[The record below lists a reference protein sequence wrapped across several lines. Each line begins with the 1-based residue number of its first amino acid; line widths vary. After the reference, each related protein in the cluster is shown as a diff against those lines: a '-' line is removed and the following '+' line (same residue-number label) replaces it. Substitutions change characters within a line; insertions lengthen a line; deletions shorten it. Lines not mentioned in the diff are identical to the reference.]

1 MNSPLP
7 LVAVTRATPGG
18 NLNVPGARVSQLGE
32 AMPTRDELLR
42 HVRGAAVIVSMYM
55 DVVDWELLDAAGP
68 QVKGVCNFAVGYN
81 NIDLA
86 LCRERGIVVANTPD
100 AVTEGT
106 ANIGLLL
113 LLACAR
119 RLVEADRFARSGA
132 WARHGLLGMHEL
144 MGLELTGRSIL
155 IVGAGRIGYAMAHR
169 ARMLGM
175 DILYTARTR
184 HLGFELSPVCA
195 RRVELEEGLGLADV
209 VSLHTPLTE
218 ATRHLLSRERIGLLR
233 REAIVINTSRGPVID
248 EAALAEA
255 LREKRIW
262 GAGLDVFER
271 EPTVH
276 PDLVGLDN
284 VVMTPHI
291 GSAERK
297 WRETMSRM
305 CEENAGAIL
314 EGREPPYRVA

>member
-1 MNSPLP
+1 MTSTLP
-7 LVAVTRATPGG
+7 LVVVTRATPGG
-18 NLNVPGARVSQLGE
+18 DLKIPGARVSQLGE

-55 DVVDWELLDAAGP
+55 DAIDRELLDAAGP
-68 QVKGVCNFAVGYN
+68 QVKGVCNFAVGFN
-81 NIDLA
+81 NIDVG

-119 RLVEADRFARSGA
+119 RLVEADRFARGGE

-155 IVGAGRIGYAMAHR
+155 IVGAGRIGYAMAQR

-175 DILYTARTR
+175 EILYTSRSR
-184 HLGFELSPVCA
+184 HLVFELSPLCA
-195 RRVELEEGLGLADV
+195 RRVELEDGLGLADV
-209 VSLHTPLTE
+209 VSLHTPLTDQ
-218 ATRHLLSRERIGLLR
+218 TRHLLNRERIAMLR
-233 REAIVINTSRGPVID
+233 PEAIVINTSRGPVID

-255 LREKRIW
+255 LRGKRIW

-305 CEENAGAIL
+305 CEENARAIL

>member
-1 MNSPLP
+1 MTDRLP

-18 NLNVPGARVSQLGE
+18 DLRVLGGRVIQLGE
-32 AMPTRDELLR
+32 ALPGRAELLE
-42 HVRGAAVIVSMYM
+42 HVRGASVIVSMYM
-55 DVVDWELLDAAGP
+55 DAIDRELLDAAGP
-68 QVKGVCNFAVGYN
+68 KLRGVCNFAVGYN

-86 LCRERGIVVANTPD
+86 ACRERGIVVANTPD

-106 ANIGLLL
+106 ANVGLML

-119 RLVEADRFARSGA
+119 RLMEADRFARGGR
-132 WARHGLLGMHEL
+132 WAEHGLLGMHEM

-175 DILYTARTR
+175 EILYASRSR
-184 HLGFELSPVCA
+184 NLGFELSPLCA
-195 RRVELEEGLGLADV
+195 RRVELDEGLRLADV
-209 VSLHTPLTE
+209 VSLHTPLTAE
-218 ATRHLLSRERIGLLR
+218 TRHLLSRERIGMLKG
-233 REAIVINTSRGPVID
+233 EAIVINTSRGPVID

-255 LREKRIW
+255 LRERRIW
-262 GAGLDVFER
+262 GAGLDVFEH
-271 EPTVH
+271 EPRVH
-276 PDLVGLDN
+276 PDLAGLDN

-305 CEENAGAIL
+305 CEQNAQAIL